1 MKAILTAVLMILS
14 VSAFSQKLNITT
26 HTSTDSSSVKKY
38 TISADYPQ
46 IDFGP
51 EALMGM
57 RGVAGDI
64 NIEIDSLVGR
74 IINPFKTETTADD
87 PGCPQEMSFLEMNY
101 TTAYKTNS
109 YLSFM
114 FETYISPRCAAH
126 PMTYRTSFN
135 YSYSNKGLLTIDSL
149 FAPGSDWLNYISKYC
164 IKELKARSKKDGLE
178 NNDESVIS
186 GASAKPE
193 NFNTFTI
200 TDHTLD
206 ICFNLYQVGPYVWG
220 FQTVSIPWKDLKK
233 MLDPEGPLGFMTK

>member
-26 HTSTDSSSVKKY
+26 HTIKDSSSVKKY
-38 TISADYPQ
+38 TISAEYPQ

-57 RGVAGDI
+57 RGVAEDI
-64 NIEIDSLVGR
+64 NSD
-74 IINPFKTETTADD
+74 IIRVINGIMIPFKEQSAQDSFS
-87 PGCPQEMSFLEMNY
+87 CPQELNFLESNY
-101 TTAYKTNS
+101 TTAYKSNS